1 MFSNPKKVVD
11 RWVGNQPINLHNGI
25 IDTVSYTFAV
35 TSEKLEKKQ
44 IDKAMKIL
52 DQYAILWKSISPKLK
67 WKNFDSRLLLF
78 MPAVVGEK
86 QFEFM
91 FGYECLQNGT
101 LKSAFFAFNGEEI
114 SYVHIDH

>member
-1 MFSNPKKVVD
+1 MFSRPKKVVD
-11 RWVGNQPINLHNGI
+11 KWVGNQPINLHNGI

-35 TSEKLEKKQ
+35 KSEKLEKEQ
-44 IDKAMKIL
+44 IEKAMKIL
-52 DQYAILWKSISPKLK
+52 DQYASLWKSISPKLT
-67 WKNFDSRLLLF
+67 WKNFNSRLLLF
-78 MPAVVGEK
+78 MPAIVGEK

-91 FGYECLQNGT
+91 LGYESFQNDI